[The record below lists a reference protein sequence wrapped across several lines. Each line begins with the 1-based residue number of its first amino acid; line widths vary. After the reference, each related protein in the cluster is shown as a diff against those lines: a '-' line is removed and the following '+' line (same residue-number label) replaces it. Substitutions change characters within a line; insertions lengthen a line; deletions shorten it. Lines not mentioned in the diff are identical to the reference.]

1 MNILVTGSNGYI
13 GGHVCKWLRDS
24 GYYVIGLGR
33 HEKSLIDVDEYVCCD
48 LFTERTNGLTDL
60 LQVPKLDAIVHL
72 AADMRK
78 EPFNTDVI
86 ASNCVGTQRLLE
98 LCEQKMIPTFV
109 QLSSLPVIGKPIQD
123 PILENHPIAPPTVYH
138 VTKRT
143 QELLA
148 NYAWSKYKV
157 RTVSLRITSPVG
169 VGINPKTILPVFI
182 KNAMENKD
190 IVLQGK
196 GTRKQNYIHVR
207 DIAQAIEKAILSNV
221 QGVFNLASNNLI
233 SNYDLAIKCKEVIQ
247 SGSRII
253 FSGVADP
260 MDDYVWNVSLDKI
273 SKEIGYIPKISIE
286 TAIYEIWNDL
296 KQHENRGE

>member
-13 GGHVCKWLRDS
+13 GGHVCRWLRNA
-24 GYYVIGLGR
+24 GHYVIGLGR
-33 HEKSLIDVDEYVCCD
+33 HEESLVDVDEYVCCD
-48 LFTERTNGLTDL
+48 LFTKKTNDL
-60 LQVPKLDAIVHL
+60 LNVLRVSKLDAVVHL

-78 EPFNTDVI
+78 EPFSTDVI

-98 LCEQKMIPTFV
+98 LCEKNMIPTFV
-109 QLSSLPVIGKPIQD
+109 QLSSLPVIGKPLQN
-123 PILENHPIAPPTVYH
+123 PIMEDHPLNPPTVYH

-148 NYAWSKYKV
+148 NYAWSKFGV

-169 VGINPKTILPVFI
+169 VGINPKTIMPVFI
-182 KNAMENKD
+182 RNAMENKD

-207 DIAQAIEKAILSNV
+207 DIAQAIEKAILSKA
-221 QGVFNLASNNLI
+221 QGVFNLASNNLV
-233 SNYDLAIKCKEVIQ
+233 SNYELAVKCKEVIQ
-247 SGSRII
+247 SESRIVY
-253 FSGVADP
+253 SGVDDP
-260 MDDYVWNVSLDKI
+260 MDGYVWNVSLDKI
-273 SKEIGYIPKISIE
+273 TKETGYAPEIPIE

-296 KQHENRGE
+296 KQCEN